1 MLGNVEHRNHNLRV
15 CLECPGIKEVFEEKL
30 IVILKVNA
38 KIIDS
43 CYCTVLPLLFPD
55 SILSKL
61 ITVKLQ

>member
-1 MLGNVEHRNHNLRV
+1 MLGNVEHHTHNLRV

-43 CYCTVLPLLFPD
+43 CYCTVPVVPHKAVAEV
-55 SILSKL
+55 SE
-61 ITVKLQ
+61 